1 MRRPKMAK
9 IVAMLLI
16 SIADA
21 VFLVLF
27 VRWSM
32 QQEKRMSSIL
42 EEYKEIQ
49 KSTESYILS
58 VENKKRLDEFD
69 AYFEKVFKTLDESK
83 EHVANRS
90 SDG

>member
-1 MRRPKMAK
+1 MAK

-32 QQEKRMSSIL
+32 QQEKRMNSIL
-42 EEYKEIQ
+42 EEYKEIK

-69 AYFEKVFKTLDESK
+69 DYFEKVFKTLKESK